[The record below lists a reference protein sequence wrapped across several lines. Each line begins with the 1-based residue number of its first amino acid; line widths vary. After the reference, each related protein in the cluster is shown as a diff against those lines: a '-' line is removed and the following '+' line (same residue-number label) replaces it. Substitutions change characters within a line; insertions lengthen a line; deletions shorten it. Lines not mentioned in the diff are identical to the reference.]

1 MPVNHTVRCSAQIEF
16 YRVRWLVY
24 WMGYDVGGASVMD
37 YQALFQES
45 IQQETLQEKHLG
57 VSFKPARTPPAW
69 RRKAHPPVTG
79 CSHIHPN
86 VIQSQS
92 RNWIVLIY
100 LFSFFYFPFFIRLE
114 YESRIKT
121 AYRVK
126 DLFTAAILIAGRTAW
141 VIWSSVWN

>member
-1 MPVNHTVRCSAQIEF
+1 M
-16 YRVRWLVY
+16 VY

-57 VSFKPARTPPAW
+57 VSFKPARTPLA
-69 RRKAHPPVTG
+69 RRGKAHPPVAS
-79 CSHIHPN
+79 CSRIQRN

-92 RNWIVLIY
+92 PNWIVLIN
-100 LFSFFYFPFFIRLE
+100 LFSFFYFLFFIRLE

-141 VIWSSVWN
+141 VI